1 MIDLQDFVN
10 EHERAL
16 FNFAMQLTRSR
27 DDSEDLLQDTW
38 LKCITH
44 QNVLENMTVAQQRS
58 WLFTVLKNRWLDI
71 CRHRKLERLH
81 SAPMPVTT
89 SAAFST
95 PQMESHLDK
104 LPSLERDIVT
114 RRYWMDMNSR
124 QIASELGIPE
134 GTVRWRLK
142 LALEKIKRSLEQRDK
157 EEQCQL

>member
-38 LKCITH
+38 QKCITH
-44 QNVLENMTVAQQRS
+44 QNMLENLSVPKQRS

-71 CRHRKLERLH
+71 CRHRKLERMQ
-81 SAPMPVTT
+81 SAPMPVNTG
-89 SAAFST
+89 SAFST
-95 PQMESHLDK
+95 PQMEDHLEI
-104 LPSLERDIVT
+104 LPSLEREIVQKK
-114 RRYWMDMNSR
+114 YWMDMNSR
-124 QIASELGIPE
+124 QIAQELGIPE

-142 LALEKIKRSLEQRDK
+142 LALEKLKRSLEQREK
-157 EEQCQL
+157 EEQCPL